1 MMIYGVVIVGIV
13 VLWAGIW
20 FYRHQKL
27 LEERAFLLRE
37 AVRNRDF
44 AHRLPVKGLFFGE
57 RALQRTVNDLSEDIS
72 RLLAQNEVESWQRL
86 TRVLTHEI
94 MNATAPI
101 SSISQAY
108 LNHPKIKGSFYEEG
122 IRAIYETSCGLS
134 AFVDS
139 YRKLT
144 SLQEPNLEEVVLCP
158 FVESIRVLYPDLEW
172 HLNID
177 PYVILSLD
185 ENMWRQVLINLVKN
199 ALEAGATKMDI
210 RWRDGLYVSNNG
222 MPIPADVACEI
233 FVPFFTTKK
242 TGSGIGLSLSRQL
255 MVRQGYMLTLAERPV
270 SGYTVT
276 FMIR

>member
-1 MMIYGVVIVGIV
+1 MMVYGVVIIGLL
-13 VLWAGIW
+13 VLLAGIW
-20 FYRHQKL
+20 FYRHQKRL
-27 LEERAFLLRE
+27 QERAFLLRE

-44 AHRLPVKGLFFGE
+44 SFRLPVKGLFFGE
-57 RALQRTVNDLSEDIS
+57 RALQRSLNDLSEDIN
-72 RLLAQNEVESWQRL
+72 RLMAQNEVEAWQRL

-144 SLQEPNLEEVVLCP
+144 SLQEPDLDEVLLRP
-158 FVESIRVLYPDLEW
+158 FVESIRSLYPNLEW
-172 HLNID
+172 HMDIESSL
-177 PYVILSLD
+177 VLQLD
-185 ENMWRQVLINLVKN
+185 ENMWRQVFLNLVKN
-199 ALEAGATKMDI
+199 AVEAGATKMDV
-210 RWRDGLYVSNNG
+210 RWRKALYVSNNG
-222 MPIPADVACEI
+222 QPIPADVAREI
-233 FVPFFTTKK
+233 FVPFFTTKH

-255 MVRQGYMLTLAERPV
+255 MIRQGYMLTLAERPLP
-270 SGYTVT
+270 GYAVT
-276 FMIR
+276 FVIR

>member
-1 MMIYGVVIVGIV
+1 MMVYGVVIIGLL
-13 VLWAGIW
+13 VLLAGIW

-27 LEERAFLLRE
+27 LQERAFLLRE
-37 AVRNRDF
+37 AVCNRDF
-44 AHRLPVKGLFFGE
+44 SFRLPVKGLFFGE
-57 RALQRTVNDLSEDIS
+57 RALQRSLNDLSEDIN
-72 RLLAQNEVESWQRL
+72 RLMAQNEVEAWQRL

-144 SLQEPNLEEVVLCP
+144 SLQEPDLDEVLLRP
-158 FVESIRVLYPDLEW
+158 FVESIRSLYPNLEW
-172 HLNID
+172 
-177 PYVILSLD
+177 YVDIEPSLVLQLD
-185 ENMWRQVLINLVKN
+185 ENMWRQVFLNLVKN
-199 ALEAGATKMDI
+199 AVEAGATKMDV
-210 RWRDGLYVSNNG
+210 RWRKALYVSNNG
-222 MPIPADVACEI
+222 QPIPADVAREI
-233 FVPFFTTKK
+233 FVPFFTTKH

-255 MVRQGYMLTLAERPV
+255 MIRQGYMLTLAERPLP
-270 SGYTVT
+270 GYAVT
-276 FMIR
+276 FVIR